1 MTRTRLAAIALA
13 LAVGAVGWGGG
24 EDYAD
29 QFRED
34 YNAAVERLN
43 DVNSNIEGS
52 GENLASQSGAEIARD
67 FNRIADTAER
77 TRQDLEDL
85 DPPEDAQEEFD
96 RLLSAVDQGVK
107 DLRATADAA
116 REGNQQSFVEA
127 AQRLSQTGE
136 EITEAESDLKSA
148 VDG

>member
-13 LAVGAVGWGGG
+13 LAVGAVGCGGG
-24 EDYAD
+24 EDDAD

-127 AQRLSQTGE
+127 AKRLSQTGE